1 MDLRFEG
8 RRVLVVGASAGIGLA
23 TARML
28 AAEGA
33 GVAMASRSES
43 AIVAA
48 AEAIGR
54 EAGTAPV
61 ALAADITFAGEAERL
76 VSATTERLGGLDA
89 VIDCVGGSI
98 RSAFEKLSDED
109 WLGNYS
115 FNVLSAVRLVRAALP
130 ALRQGKDPAIVI
142 LGAASARQPHAHQVV
157 SNVHK
162 AGLLGLVKTLAGELA
177 PEGIRVNS
185 VAPGRTLTRLWTD
198 RADHRRVREGD
209 PARPLRRS
217 GRGGGDGRVAR
228 LAARRLRHRPDGQRG
243 RRHRQGPAL
252 SVHPAYG
259 TGSPPEKNRQNGSWT
274 SSGRCSAG

>member
-1 MDLRFEG
+1 MDLRYEG

-33 GVAMASRSES
+33 RVAIASRN
-43 AIVAA
+43 
-48 AEAIGR
+48 
-54 EAGTAPV
+54 
-61 ALAADITFAGEAERL
+61 AADIADAAAAIGEATGNAPEAFAADVTFAGEADAL
-76 VSATTERLGGLDA
+76 VAKATAALGGLDA

-98 RSAFEKLSDED
+98 RSAFEKLTDED
-109 WLGNYS
+109 WLGNYT

-130 ALRQGKDPAIVI
+130 HLRKGEGPAIVI

-177 PEGIRVNS
+177 PEGIRINS

-198 RADHRRVREGD
+198 RADRMAAERGVTREEII
-209 PARPLRRS
+209 AEFTHEIPL
-217 GRGGGDGRVAR
+217 GRFGEPDEVAAMVVWLASPLAGYVTGQTVNVDGGIAKG
-228 LAARRLRHRPDGQRG
+228 LL
-243 RRHRQGPAL
+243 
-252 SVHPAYG
+252 
-259 TGSPPEKNRQNGSWT
+259 
-274 SSGRCSAG
+274 

>member
-33 GVAMASRSES
+33 RVAIASRSQG
-43 AIVAA
+43 AITEAA
-48 AEAIGR
+48 AAIGA
-54 EAGTAPV
+54 ETANAPV
-61 ALAADITFAGEAERL
+61 PIAADITFAGEAERL

-109 WLGNYS
+109 WLGNYT

-130 ALRQGKDPAIVI
+130 ALRQGVDPAIVI
-142 LGAASARQPHAHQVV
+142 LGAASARQPHTHQVV

-177 PEGIRVNS
+177 PDGIRINS

-198 RADHRRVREGD
+198 RADRMAAE
-209 PARPLRRS
+209 
-217 GRGGGDGRVAR
+217 RGVAR
-228 LAARRLRHRPDGQRG
+228 DEIIAEFAREIPMGRFGEPDEVAAMVVWLTSPRAAYVTGQTVNVDGG
-243 RRHRQGPAL
+243 IAKGL
-252 SVHPAYG
+252 L
-259 TGSPPEKNRQNGSWT
+259 
-274 SSGRCSAG
+274 

>member
-1 MDLRFEG
+1 MDLRYEG

-33 GVAMASRSES
+33 HVAIASRN
-43 AIVAA
+43 AADIAA
-48 AEAIGR
+48 AAASIG
-54 EAGTAPV
+54 AASGTAPE
-61 ALAADITFAGEAERL
+61 AIAADVTLPGEADAL
-76 VSATTERLGGLDA
+76 VAKAVAALGGLDA

-98 RSAFEKLSDED
+98 RSAFEKLTDED
-109 WLGNYS
+109 WLGNYT

-130 ALRQGKDPAIVI
+130 HLRKAEGPAIVI

-177 PEGIRVNS
+177 PEGIRINS

-198 RADHRRVREGD
+198 RADRMAAERGVSRED
-209 PARPLRRS
+209 IIAEFTHEIPL
-217 GRGGGDGRVAR
+217 GRFGEPDEVAAMVVWLASPLAGYVTGQTVNVDGGIAKG
-228 LAARRLRHRPDGQRG
+228 LL
-243 RRHRQGPAL
+243 
-252 SVHPAYG
+252 
-259 TGSPPEKNRQNGSWT
+259 
-274 SSGRCSAG
+274 

>member
-1 MDLRFEG
+1 MDLRYEG

-33 GVAMASRSES
+33 HVAIASRN
-43 AIVAA
+43 
-48 AEAIGR
+48 
-54 EAGTAPV
+54 
-61 ALAADITFAGEAERL
+61 AADIADAAASIGAATGNAPEAISADVTFAGEADAL
-76 VSATTERLGGLDA
+76 VAKATVALGGLDA

-109 WLGNYS
+109 WLGNYT

-130 ALRQGKDPAIVI
+130 HLRKGEGPAIVI

-177 PEGIRVNS
+177 PEGIRINS

-198 RADHRRVREGD
+198 RADRMAAERGVSRE
-209 PARPLRRS
+209 AIIAEFTHEIPL
-217 GRGGGDGRVAR
+217 GRFGEPDEVAAMVVWLASPLAGYVTGQTVNVDGGIAKG
-228 LAARRLRHRPDGQRG
+228 LL
-243 RRHRQGPAL
+243 
-252 SVHPAYG
+252 
-259 TGSPPEKNRQNGSWT
+259 
-274 SSGRCSAG
+274 